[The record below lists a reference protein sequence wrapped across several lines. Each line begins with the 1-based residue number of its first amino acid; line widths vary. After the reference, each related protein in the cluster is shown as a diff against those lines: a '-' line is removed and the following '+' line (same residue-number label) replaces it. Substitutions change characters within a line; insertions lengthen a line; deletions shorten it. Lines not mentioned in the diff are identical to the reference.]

1 VSPPVLLESGR
12 RTVEPSTGLSLRREV
27 TRKGLHLLSTAVP
40 VSYAAGLSRPV
51 VSWILAFALA
61 AALTVEV
68 ARYQSVHVRTVFDSS
83 FGPLLR
89 EHEWRGASGATWLV
103 IALLVAAVFFPRD
116 VAIAAMCAV
125 ALGDAAAAIIGR
137 VVAGRTV
144 TVHRKSFVGSVA
156 CFAASAISARAIADF
171 PWAEALIVGLIA
183 ALAERPRRPMDDN
196 LRIALAVGC
205 GILLWRM
212 GFS

>member
-1 VSPPVLLESGR
+1 MSPPVLVEGGQ
-12 RTVEPSTGLSLRREV
+12 RTVELSTGLSLRREV
-27 TRKGLHLLSTAVP
+27 ARKGLHLLSTAVP

-51 VSWILAFALA
+51 VTWILAFALA
-61 AALTVEV
+61 AALAVEV
-68 ARYQSVHVRTVFDSS
+68 ARYRSARARSLFDSRV
-83 FGPLLR
+83 GALLR
-89 EHEWRGASGATWLV
+89 EHEWHGASGATWMV
-103 IALLVAAVFFPRD
+103 VALLVAAVFFPRD

-137 VVAGRTV
+137 AVAGPAV
-144 TVHRKSFVGSVA
+144 YRKSFGGSVA

-171 PWAEALIVGLIA
+171 AWAEALIVGLIA

-196 LRIALAVGC
+196 LRISLAVGC